1 MPRTRVVLS
10 LASSSLLSCGS
21 PTPIA
26 GTGEGSGE
34 SGWDAQTS
42 TGTTAADPADPQGT
56 GTGGGGGSDS
66 GEPPPASCDQVDPP
80 DLAGVDADGDGVDGT
95 VCASLFVDPTL
106 WVPGN
111 DGTVPS
117 KPLATISDAIARA
130 SEYSPPRAV
139 LVAAGDY
146 AETLDLRGGV
156 SIYGSYTAGFA
167 ARDLETPTRVTGV
180 LPWAVVGR
188 NLSDD
193 VWLQAL
199 ELVGPDATEPG
210 ASATA
215 VLLVDNPA
223 VRVTLEGL
231 RIVAGAGGEGEV
243 GFDAPPAV
251 AGLPGLHG
259 IQGGE
264 GGFANCSG
272 HGGDGAVGLVC
283 PPVPPADGD
292 DVLAALGG
300 AGGAVPPGDCMGS
313 VCGEHS
319 IEGGDGSRG
328 GDGTLGD
335 GGIAALAPGELGED
349 GSWVAWSPT
358 TATAGL
364 PGAGG
369 GGGGPASYDVDGAS
383 CGGVPQVTNGG
394 MGGGGGAGGC
404 GGAGG
409 QPGGAGGAS
418 IAVVAVDSGLVLRS
432 TTIVR
437 GRGGDGGRGGNGG
450 MGGFGGAGGLGSIG
464 EGVMGVQAGR
474 GGDGGGG
481 GGGGGGAGGCGGM
494 SIAIARR
501 GAGSYVATTLA
512 VESGEAGTPGA
523 GGQGG
528 VSPSWPVMHAP
539 DGEPGCEAAVVEL
552 LEP

>member
-1 MPRTRVVLS
+1 MPRTRVVLPTAS
-10 LASSSLLSCGS
+10 LLLLSCGT
-21 PTPIA
+21 PTPVA

-34 SGWDAQTS
+34 SGWDADSASS
-42 TGTTAADPADPQGT
+42 TTVADPVGGQGT
-56 GTGGGGGSDS
+56 GSGGGGGSDS
-66 GEPPPASCDQVDPP
+66 GEPPAVSCDQIDPP
-80 DLAGVDADGDGVDGT
+80 DLAGVDADGDGIDGT

-139 LVAAGDY
+139 LVVGGEF

-156 SIYGSYTAGFA
+156 SIYGSYAAGFA
-167 ARDLETPTRVTGV
+167 SRDLDAPTRVTGV

-193 VWLQAL
+193 VWMQAL
-199 ELVGPDATEPG
+199 ELVGPDATEAG
-210 ASATA
+210 AGATA
-215 VLLVDNPA
+215 VLLVGSPA
-223 VRVTLEGL
+223 ARVTLEGL
-231 RIVAGAGGEGEV
+231 RILAGAGGDGTA
-243 GFDAPPAV
+243 GFDGPPAV
-251 AGLPGLHG
+251 AGLPGVHG

-272 HGGDGAVGLVC
+272 HGGDGAIGLVC
-283 PPVPPADGD
+283 PPVPPQDGD
-292 DVLAALGG
+292 DVLAAQGG
-300 AGGAVPPGDCMGS
+300 AGGDVPPGDCMGS

-319 IEGGDGSRG
+319 IEGGDGARG
-328 GDGTLGD
+328 ADGISGD
-335 GGIAALAPGELGED
+335 GGLAARDAGELADD
-349 GSWVAWSPT
+349 GTWVVPLATS
-358 TATAGL
+358 ATAGL

-369 GGGGPASYDVDGAS
+369 GGGGPASYDVDGAT

-418 IAVVAVDSGLVLRS
+418 IAVVAVDTGLVLRS

-437 GRGGDGGRGGNGG
+437 GRGGDGG
-450 MGGFGGAGGLGSIG
+450 A
-464 EGVMGVQAGR
+464 
-474 GGDGGGG
+474 G
-481 GGGGGGAGGCGGM
+481 GGGGGGAGGCGGT

-501 GAGSYVATTLA
+501 GAGSYVATSLT
-512 VESGEAGTPGA
+512 VEAGEAGTPGA

-528 VSPSWPVMHAP
+528 ISPGSPVVHAP
-539 DGEPGCEAAVVEL
+539 GGAEGCAGQVLEL